1 MVHIS
6 TRKEI
11 VCEMAKVI
19 IEIKDNKD
27 DKDKSV
33 VKIKIQGLEKATDT
47 EKGTASMIY
56 NKVCETL
63 KSLN

>member
-1 MVHIS
+1 MVHKS

-11 VCEMAKVI
+11 VCDMAKVV

-33 VKIKIQGLEKATDT
+33 VNIKIQGLDKASDT
-47 EKGTASMIY
+47 EKGTSSMIY
-56 NKVCETL
+56 NKVCELL

>member
-1 MVHIS
+1 
-6 TRKEI
+6 
-11 VCEMAKVI
+11 MAKVV

-27 DKDKSV
+27 NKEKSQV
-33 VKIKIQGLEKATDT
+33 TIKIDKKSIEKASDT
-47 EKGTASMIY
+47 EKGTTMMIY